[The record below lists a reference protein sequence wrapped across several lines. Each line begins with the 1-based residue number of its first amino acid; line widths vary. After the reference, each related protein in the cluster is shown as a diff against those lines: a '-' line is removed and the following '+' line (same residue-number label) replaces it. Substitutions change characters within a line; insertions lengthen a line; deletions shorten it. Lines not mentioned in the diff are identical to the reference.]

1 MMSAPMKLAN
11 DVVLYCSVLGVGR
24 PMYPLER
31 EGDEDAKRVCEEQLG
46 LPPYERERELLLRYG
61 C

>member
-1 MMSAPMKLAN
+1 MVVVQI
-11 DVVLYCSVLGVGR
+11 VVLTCSLLGVGH

-31 EGDEDAKRVCEEQLG
+31 EMDEERKRVCEEQLG
-46 LPPYERERELLLRYG
+46 LSPFDRERELLLRYD